1 MSHHLYWEQKMAND
15 RIFMPEQS
23 TFSGAPSQ
31 AKQGETDA
39 IKRAAQA
46 AQARGSDTDDIA
58 GGIAGFLTGLGTLI
72 ATGGNL
78 PTAMAAGTG
87 VGKAVGGTV
96 KEIEGK
102 EEGGLEQAAMGV
114 TGAAKAFGGVKGPS
128 EFAKKPLS
136 FMPEGDVDVIQAVA
150 DPKTTSSFPGVGLFK
165 HLNRGGK

>member
-1 MSHHLYWEQKMAND
+1 MAND

-72 ATGGNL
+72 ASGGNL
-78 PTAMAAGTG
+78 PVAMAAGTG
-87 VGKAVGGTV
+87 VGEAVGGIA

-102 EEGGLEQAAMGV
+102 EKGGLKQAAFGAA
-114 TGAAKAFGGVKGPS
+114 GAAKAFGG
-128 EFAKKPLS
+128 
-136 FMPEGDVDVIQAVA
+136 M
-150 DPKTTSSFPGVGLFK
+150 PKTIPMTSETSDKMVGSVPGVGLFK
-165 HLNRGGK
+165 HLMRGEEQ